1 MKNNRKS
8 IFNNAKRLVVKVGSN
23 VLTEDHG
30 LNLKA
35 IRSISRQIC
44 RLIDSGLEVIL
55 ISSGAMASGVKKI
68 GLDKR
73 PDEIPKRQ
81 AIAAVGQTGLI
92 MEYEKA
98 FARYH
103 KKVAQ
108 ILLTGDDLNN
118 RRRYLNARNT
128 LCMLLSWQVVPIIN
142 ENDTVM
148 IEEIQFGDND
158 NLAAMITLLMDADIL
173 VNLTDIDGLYTKN
186 PRKYPDAEL
195 IPLVSTIR
203 ENIVKVASDIPGPLG
218 TGGML
223 SKINAARKVTASGIP
238 MVIANGGKPDIL
250 IKLFS
255 GKEIGTFFVSK
266 KKKLKSRKCWIAF
279 TLKPKGAI
287 RIDDGAA
294 LAILNRG
301 KSLLPS
307 GIVHVEGEFNVGA
320 PVEFKNGDNETL
332 GTGLVN
338 YSSADI
344 RKIMGFKSS
353 QIKKILGHKPYDDV
367 IHRDNLAITSECHN
381 S

>member
-1 MKNNRKS
+1 MKNNRKT

-68 GLDKR
+68 GLNKR

-81 AIAAVGQTGLI
+81 AIAAVGQAGLI
-92 MEYEKA
+92 LEYEKA

-203 ENIVKVASDIPGPLG
+203 ESIVKVAGDIPGPLG

-238 MVIANGGKPDIL
+238 MVIANGCKPDIL
-250 IKLFS
+250 KKLFS

-279 TLKPKGAI
+279 TLKPKGVI

-294 LAILNRG
+294 AAILNRG

-307 GIVHVEGEFNVGA
+307 GIVDVEGEFNVGA
-320 PVEFKNGDNETL
+320 PVEFKKGDNETL

-338 YSSADI
+338 YSSTDI
-344 RKIMGFKSS
+344 RKIMGLKSS
-353 QIKKILGHKPYDDV
+353 RIKKILGHKPYDDV
-367 IHRDNLAITSECHN
+367 IHRDNLAITSEYHT
-381 S
+381 

>member
-81 AIAAVGQTGLI
+81 AIAAVGQAGLI

-148 IEEIQFGDND
+148 IDEIQFGDND

-203 ENIVKVASDIPGPLG
+203 ENIVKVAGDIPGPLG

-223 SKINAARKVTASGIP
+223 SKIHAARKVTASGIP

-250 IKLFS
+250 LKLFS

-287 RIDDGAA
+287 SIDDGAA
-294 LAILNRG
+294 AAILNRG

-307 GIVHVEGEFNVGA
+307 GIVHVEGEFDVGA
-320 PVEFKNGDNETL
+320 PVEFKNGVNETL

-344 RKIMGFKSS
+344 RKIMGLKSS

-367 IHRDNLAITSECHN
+367 IHRDNLAITSEYHN
-381 S
+381 L